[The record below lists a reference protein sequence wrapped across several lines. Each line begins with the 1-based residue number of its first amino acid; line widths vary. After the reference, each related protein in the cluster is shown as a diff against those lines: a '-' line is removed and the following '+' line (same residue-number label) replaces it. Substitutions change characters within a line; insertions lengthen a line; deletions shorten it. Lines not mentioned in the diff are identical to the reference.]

1 MIKANY
7 TGGKDMIIIDG
18 QQSDVRISNFDNL
31 EDILVKIMEDGGI
44 ENRVVTDVLVNNEN
58 FSEIYPHQAE
68 DMETNEIESL
78 EIKTVAASSMAVN
91 ITRELYKVLNLMS
104 KGGGQIAEL
113 FRVADDAEAL
123 DMYQDLLE
131 VTRDFLGMV
140 GTLRD
145 QFRLKADQ
153 EFEAKVQRLSE
164 LFSEMIEVQE
174 NEDYVLLSDLIE
186 YEYLPHVEEWKGV
199 VAGLRKQ
206 LKQVVQ
212 DEGNE

>member
-1 MIKANY
+1 
-7 TGGKDMIIIDG
+7 MIIIDG

-186 YEYLPHVEEWKGV
+186 YEYLPHVEEWKNV

>member
-1 MIKANY
+1 
-7 TGGKDMIIIDG
+7 MIIIDG

-31 EDILVKIMEDGGI
+31 EDILVKIMEEGGI
-44 ENRVVTDVLVNNEN
+44 EDRVVTDVLVNNEN

-164 LFSEMIEVQE
+164 LFSEMIDVQE

-186 YEYLPHVEEWKGV
+186 YEYLPHVEEWKNV

>member
-68 DMETNEIESL
+68 DMETEEIESL
-78 EIKTVAASSMAVN
+78 EIKTVSASSMAVN

-104 KGGGQIAEL
+104 KGGGQVAEL

-145 QFRLKADQ
+145 QFRLRPDQ
-153 EFEAKVQRLSE
+153 EFEGKVQRLSE
-164 LFSEMIEVQE
+164 LFSEMIDVQE

-212 DEGNE
+212 DERNE

>member
-1 MIKANY
+1 
-7 TGGKDMIIIDG
+7 MIIIDG

-68 DMETNEIESL
+68 DMETEEIESL
-78 EIKTVAASSMAVN
+78 EIKTVSASNMAVN

-104 KGGGQIAEL
+104 KGGGQVAEL

-145 QFRLKADQ
+145 QFRLRADQ
-153 EFEAKVQRLSE
+153 EFEGKVQRLSE
-164 LFSEMIEVQE
+164 LFSEMIDVQE

-212 DEGNE
+212 DERNE

>member
-1 MIKANY
+1 
-7 TGGKDMIIIDG
+7 MIIIDG
-18 QQSDVRISNFDNL
+18 QQSDFSIGKYENL
-31 EDILVKIMEDGGI
+31 EDVLVKIMEDGQIGD
-44 ENRVVTDVLVNNEN
+44 RVVTDVLVNNEN

-68 DMETNEIESL
+68 DMETGEIEKL
-78 EIKTVAASSMAVN
+78 EIKTVAASDMAVN
-91 ITRELYKVLNLMS
+91 ITRELYKVLNLMG
-104 KGGGQIAEL
+104 KGGGQVAEL

-145 QFRLKADQ
+145 QFRLKSGA
-153 EFEAKVQRLSE
+153 EFDAKVQRLSE

-186 YEYLPHVEEWKGV
+186 YEYLPHVEEWKAE

-206 LKQVVQ
+206 LKQVVY
-212 DEGNE
+212 DEYN

>member
-186 YEYLPHVEEWKGV
+186 YEYLPHVEEWKNV

>member
-1 MIKANY
+1 
-7 TGGKDMIIIDG
+7 MIIIDG

-68 DMETNEIESL
+68 DMETEEIESL
-78 EIKTVAASSMAVN
+78 EIKTVSASSMAVN

-104 KGGGQIAEL
+104 KGGGQVAEL

-145 QFRLKADQ
+145 QFRLRPDQ
-153 EFEAKVQRLSE
+153 EFEGKVQRLSE
-164 LFSEMIEVQE
+164 LFSEMIDVQE

-212 DEGNE
+212 DERNE